1 MSKTEKI
8 AFFRFISVFIIFNFI
23 FVIISSRLYL
33 DYQKS
38 IYKDFSKESMMT
50 YANKVANKIYKENN
64 ATNIYNTIPRDKRFN
79 VFLISNNNIV
89 FRTDKKINDIKFN
102 EGFYKSNDT
111 LIYGEKI
118 YIHSLPT
125 IDHIVITNN
134 QENLIIKRIEHSL
147 YVFLIFAFIFL
158 SLLATT
164 LAFLFLKPIRD
175 YITKLNIFIR
185 DTGHELNTPLSI
197 ITMAIERMDKQSL
210 SQHNNKQLD
219 RILIASKTISSL
231 YNDLAFLLQYQ
242 NIKNNIE
249 TLQIDDIVRE
259 RIRYFTEL
267 AEVKKITII
276 SHIKPKVLDI
286 DRTKITKIIDNLI
299 SNAIKYNK
307 YRGGIQITLE
317 DKFISVKDTGIGI
330 AQENMKDIFKPYTR
344 FDDTNGGFGIGLNL
358 VKIICNEYKFHIKI
372 DSQVNGGTDFR
383 IYFNDKK

>member
-1 MSKTEKI
+1 M
-8 AFFRFISVFIIFNFI
+8 
-23 FVIISSRLYL
+23 